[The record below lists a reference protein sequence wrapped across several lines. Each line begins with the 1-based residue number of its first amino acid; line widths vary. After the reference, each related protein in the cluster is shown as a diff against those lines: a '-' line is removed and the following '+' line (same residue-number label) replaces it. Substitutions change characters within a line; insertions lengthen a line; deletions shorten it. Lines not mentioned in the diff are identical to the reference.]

1 MVAAIPQAAASST
14 DKTPNRTRPP
24 LLPSEKDHQQNNG
37 SARIATRKPR
47 GKQVPSRYLSP
58 SPSTSTSTT
67 TTTTTTTTTS
77 SSSSSS
83 SSFPRRFASPLLSRS
98 TNSGPLHT
106 PLTTTTCSLPSG
118 SKRSQSV
125 DRRRP
130 VTSSRPTTP
139 NPQRTATEISAA
151 TKMLIT
157 STRSLSVSFQGEA
170 FSLPIS
176 KAKSVTPPQN
186 NVVRKATPER
196 RRATPVRDQGEN
208 SRPMDQH
215 RWPGRSREGNL
226 KERNPLLSRSL
237 DCSVVVGGGGDRRVI
252 GSGFVGV
259 KSLQQSIVDE
269 GMRLSLDLGNARQNT
284 DTISVNESSFT
295 GDLTASDS
303 DSVSSGST
311 SGVPEIGKR
320 KTTRGITVS
329 ARFWQETNSRLR
341 RLQDPGSPLSTSPG
355 SRVGVSPKA
364 IQSKRF
370 SSDGPLSSPRMMA
383 ASPIRGATRPASP
396 SKLWTTSASS
406 PSRGMSSPSRVRS
419 MSSSSPSI
427 LSFSVDLRRG
437 KMGEDRIV
445 DAHMLRL
452 LYNRYL
458 QWRFVNAREDA
469 TFMVQRLNA
478 EDNIL
483 HNIVLSL
490 DRGMA
495 KTPFAHC
502 SQHGKGQFVE
512 MDGRL
517 KQGKWMNILHFHCGL
532 AENIR
537 GGLEDGTGLRIGA
550 NTSILGSFRVCG
562 VGHIAV
568 IFILKCF
575 SLYQKNLWNA
585 WVTIS
590 ELRHSVTLR
599 RVKLLLL
606 RQKLKLTSILK
617 GQIAHLEEWSHL
629 DRGHSSSLEGATEAL
644 KASTL
649 RLPVVGKTVADVQNL
664 KDAVGSAVD
673 VMQAMASSICSLSS
687 KVEDMNSLVA
697 ELVNVTAKE
706 RHMLEQCKD
715 FLSTLATVQVMV
727 LSSGYTRISESFSSK
742 SAYEILYIY
751 EQVKDCSVRTHIL
764 QLNRLPTTTSLTTRV

>member
-1 MVAAIPQAAASST
+1 MVAAIPQTAAAAASST
-14 DKTPNRTRPP
+14 DKTPNLTRPP

-37 SARIATRKPR
+37 SAHIATRKPR

-58 SPSTSTSTT
+58 SPSTSTST

-186 NVVRKATPER
+186 NVVRKSTPER

-226 KERNPLLSRSL
+226 KERNPPLSRSL

-252 GSGFVGV
+252 GSGFFGV

-269 GMRLSLDLGNARQNT
+269 GRRLSLDLGNARQNT

-320 KTTRGITVS
+320 KTAPRGIAVS

-355 SRVGVSPKA
+355 SRMGVSPKA

-478 EDNIL
+478 E
-483 HNIVLSL
+483 
-490 DRGMA
+490 
-495 KTPFAHC
+495 
-502 SQHGKGQFVE
+502 
-512 MDGRL
+512 
-517 KQGKWMNILHFHCGL
+517 
-532 AENIR
+532 
-537 GGLEDGTGLRIGA
+537 
-550 NTSILGSFRVCG
+550 
-562 VGHIAV
+562 
-568 IFILKCF
+568 
-575 SLYQKNLWNA
+575 KNLWNA

-706 RHMLEQCKD
+706 RHMLQQCKD
-715 FLSTLATVQVMV
+715 FLSTLATV
-727 LSSGYTRISESFSSK
+727 
-742 SAYEILYIY
+742 
-751 EQVKDCSVRTHIL
+751 QVKDCSVRTHIL

>member
-1 MVAAIPQAAASST
+1 MVAAIPQSAAAAASSA
-14 DKTPNRTRPP
+14 DKTPNLTRPP
-24 LLPSEKDHQQNNG
+24 LLPSDKDQQQSNG
-37 SARIATRKPR
+37 SAHIAKRKPR

-58 SPSTSTSTT
+58 STSTS
-67 TTTTTTTTTS
+67 TTTTTTTTS

-98 TNSGPLHT
+98 TNSGPGHT
-106 PLTTTTCSLPSG
+106 PLTTTTSSLLSG

-125 DRRRP
+125 DRRRS

-139 NPQRTATEISAA
+139 NPQRTSTEISAA

-186 NVVRKATPER
+186 NVARKATPER

-237 DCSVVVGGGGDRRVI
+237 DCSVGGGGEDRRVI
-252 GSGFVGV
+252 GSGFLGV

-269 GMRLSLDLGNARQNT
+269 GRRLSLDLGDARQNT
-284 DTISVNESSFT
+284 DTISVNGSSFT
-295 GDLTASDS
+295 GDYTASDS

-311 SGVPEIGKR
+311 SGVPEIGKG
-320 KTTRGITVS
+320 KTAARGIAVS

-355 SRVGVSPKA
+355 SRMGVSPKA

-370 SSDGPLSSPRMMA
+370 SSDGPLSSPRMMG

-396 SKLWTTSASS
+396 SKLWTSSASS

-458 QWRFVNAREDA
+458 QWRFVNARADA

-478 EDNIL
+478 ERRL
-483 HNIVLSL
+483 VYFSFSL
-490 DRGMA
+490 LLVFGCYERCFDLTVESRGEL
-495 KTPFAHC
+495 FL
-502 SQHGKGQFVE
+502 
-512 MDGRL
+512 D
-517 KQGKWMNILHFHCGL
+517 
-532 AENIR
+532 
-537 GGLEDGTGLRIGA
+537 
-550 NTSILGSFRVCG
+550 
-562 VGHIAV
+562 AV
-568 IFILKCF
+568 IEKD
-575 SLYQKNLWNA
+575 LWNV

-649 RLPVVGKTVADVQNL
+649 RLPVVGKAVANVQNL

-715 FLSTLATVQVMV
+715 FLSTLATVQV
-727 LSSGYTRISESFSSK
+727 
-742 SAYEILYIY
+742 
-751 EQVKDCSVRTHIL
+751 KDCSVRTHIL
-764 QLNRLPTTTSLTTRV
+764 QLNRLPTTSSLTTRV